1 MHDPIL
7 PTSIPKELHGFFW
20 DVNAS
25 RVNPAKSPNY
35 VINRLLDKGDLNAAR
50 WVLSSFPK
58 EVIIGTLKTMR
69 DFSPWNGRFWAKYL
83 GINEEEVACLRPSY
97 LKMRRQLWPY

>member
-69 DFSPWNGRFWAKYL
+69 DFSPRSARFWATYL
-83 GINEEEVACLRPSY
+83 GIPHEEVVCLQPSY
-97 LKMRRQLWPY
+97 LAMRRKHWSF